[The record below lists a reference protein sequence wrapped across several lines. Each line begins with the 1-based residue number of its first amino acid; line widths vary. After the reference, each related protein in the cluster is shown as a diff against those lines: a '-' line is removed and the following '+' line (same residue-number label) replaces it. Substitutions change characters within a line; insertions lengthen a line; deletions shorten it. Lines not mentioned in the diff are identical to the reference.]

1 MNRLTI
7 LCLFIFACNN
17 TELNKIGETR
27 DGLPDAESW
36 NATITLT
43 NKGSKRAVIKS
54 GHLQKYQQRQYI
66 LLDQKV
72 DADFFN
78 EEEIYTSNLKSE
90 IAEIDES
97 KDFLIAMG
105 NVVVVSDSGVSLF
118 TDTLSWDNVEEKVF
132 TDDRV
137 IFITEQNDTLYGIGF
152 KSDIELNN
160 WEIMQPTGVFHD
172 GSDEQ

>member
-7 LCLFIFACNN
+7 LSIFIFACNN

-43 NKGSKRAVIKS
+43 NKGSKRAIIKS

-78 EEEIYTSNLKSE
+78 EDEIYTSNLKSE

-105 NVVVVSDSGVSLF
+105 NVVVLSDSGVTLF

-172 GSDEQ
+172 GSNEQ